1 MSMDSAS
8 QTANTASMPHAQPSK
23 LAALPLALFA
33 SVMGFVGLGLAFKK
47 AAMVFST
54 NARSGAEFD
63 ATQTTQALD
72 SAQSLW
78 HYVFYY
84 LGFGS
89 VVLGLI
95 IFSCLLVCYIGKI
108 IKHFDAF
115 KGDITHQVKI
125 NFLSTIP
132 IGALLL
138 VAYFGDMPLSL
149 HAGSMP
155 ESTDSAVASP
165 ISFWLYLTLLVVF
178 YLAAALQL
186 GFSLYVMRFWFKNP
200 MKMTLL
206 SPAWFI
212 PIVGNLIVPVSG
224 VKLLESYELMRWQGA
239 LALGADTMQNP
250 LLLAPPTDML
260 LFFFSIGCFFW
271 LILCALVM
279 GRLIFEQSLES
290 KFIPTLFIFI
300 APPSV
305 FVLDFALLF
314 GSGALGAPLVLMVYY
329 IALFFALLL
338 LALSKIFLQLGF
350 APSWWAFTFPLC
362 AFSLASFECGY
373 VWLGFFALF
382 GAFCAVMFVG
392 SKTLQAL
399 ANGSIFKE

>member
-1 MSMDSAS
+1 MNPDS
-8 QTANTASMPHAQPSK
+8 THILENTSTPHKQPSK

-33 SVMGFVGLGLAFKK
+33 SVMGFVGLGLALKK
-47 AAMVFST
+47 AAMISGFS
-54 NARSGAEFD
+54 AQSGTHAIQ
-63 ATQTTQALD
+63 AAQALD
-72 SAQSLW
+72 STQNLW
-78 HYVFYY
+78 HDVFYY
-84 LGFGS
+84 LSFGS
-89 VVLGLI
+89 VVLGLV
-95 IFSCLLVCYIGKI
+95 IFGCLLVCYIGKAI
-108 IKHFDAF
+108 RHFDAF
-115 KGDITHQVKI
+115 KGDATHQVKI

-138 VAYFGDMPLSL
+138 VAYFGDMSL
-149 HAGSMP
+149 LLHVDSTP
-155 ESTDSAVASP
+155 ESMDSAVASSAP
-165 ISFWLYLTLLVVF
+165 FWFYIAMLMIF

-200 MKMTLL
+200 MKMSLL

-224 VKLLESYELMRWQGA
+224 VKLLESYDFMREQGA
-239 LALGADTMQNP
+239 LTSSVDSVRDLF
-250 LLLAPPTDML
+250 LLAPPTDML

-271 LILCALVM
+271 LVLCVLVM

-300 APPSV
+300 APPSM
-305 FVLDFALLF
+305 FVLDFTLLF
-314 GSGALGAPLVLMVYY
+314 GSSALSTPLVLMVYY

-338 LALSKIFLQLGF
+338 LALSKIFLKLGF

-373 VWLGFFALF
+373 MWLGFFALF
-382 GAFCAVMFVG
+382 GAFCAVVFVG
-392 SKTLQAL
+392 IKTLQAL
-399 ANGSIFKE
+399 ANGSIFRE